1 MTREAGAQRGRAAG
15 DRVRAGTS
23 TVRGRGAAPN
33 DPADGMDGATGES
46 LFAPRRLWSLLRRDA
61 AGLSGLSIVLTVV
74 AVAVFAPW
82 VAPYGP
88 TEGDFM
94 SARLPPA
101 WMDGGSGAHLLGTDQ
116 LGQDVFSR
124 IVYGARVSLLVGG
137 LGALMAVS
145 IGVTLG
151 LLAGY
156 FGGWFDSVVTGL
168 TNLLLSIPYLV
179 LVIVIATVLGRSLTN
194 VILLFGVTGSPLFVR
209 VARGEVLRLKR
220 LAYVEAA
227 VGLGASARRIIPLH
241 LLPNLVGPLVT
252 LATFEVS
259 AMIFYESGLGFL
271 GLSVPPDVPSWGNM
285 LALGRQFLTIYP
297 WLAVFPGVAIAI
309 TALGINLFGD
319 WLRDAIDPRASERG

>member
-1 MTREAGAQRGRAAG
+1 MTPVTGGRATG
-15 DRVRAGTS
+15 P
-23 TVRGRGAAPN
+23 RGAERSAPGGAPEPVAN
-33 DPADGMDGATGES
+33 GDGHAGES
-46 LFAPRRLWSLLRRDA
+46 LYAPRRLWRLLRRDA
-61 AGLSGLSIVLTVV
+61 GGMTGFAIIL
-74 AVAVFAPW
+74 AVALLAAFAPW
-82 VAPYGP
+82 IAPYGP

-101 WMDGGSGAHLLGTDQ
+101 WMERGSGAHLLGTDQ

-124 IVYGARVSLLVGG
+124 IVYGTRVSLLVGV

-145 IGVTLG
+145 IGVTFG

-156 FGGWFDSVVTGL
+156 FGGWIDSVVTAI

-209 VARGEVLRLKR
+209 VARGEVLRVKR

-227 VGLGASARRIIPLH
+227 VGLGATASRIIPLH
-241 LLPNLVGPLVT
+241 VLPNLVGPLVT

-297 WLAVFPGVAIAI
+297 WLAVFPGVAIAV

>member
-1 MTREAGAQRGRAAG
+1 MSASTR
-15 DRVRAGTS
+15 S
-23 TVRGRGAAPN
+23 GAAS
-33 DPADGMDGATGES
+33 GANGSNGGES
-46 LFAPRRLWSLLRRDA
+46 LYAPARLWRLLRRDR
-61 AGLSGLSIVLTVV
+61 AGMAGFVIVLGVIAT
-74 AVAVFAPW
+74 ALFAPW
-82 VAPYGP
+82 IAPYGP

-94 SARLPPA
+94 AARLPPA
-101 WMDGGSGAHLLGTDQ
+101 WMDGGSTAHLLGTDQ

-124 IVYGARVSLLVGG
+124 IVYGTRVSLLVGG
-137 LGALMAVS
+137 LGALLAVT

-156 FGGWFDSVVTGL
+156 FGGWFDSLVTGF

-194 VILLFGVTGSPLFVR
+194 VILLFGITGSPLFVR

-220 LAYVEAA
+220 LAYIEAA
-227 VGLGASARRIIPLH
+227 VGLGASSWRIIPLH
-241 LLPNLVGPLVT
+241 VLPNLVGPLVT

-271 GLSVPPDVPSWGNM
+271 GLSVPPEVPSWGNM
-285 LALGRQFLTIYP
+285 LSLGRQFLTIYP
-297 WLAVFPGVAIAI
+297 WLAVFPGVAIAL

-319 WLRDAIDPRASERG
+319 WLRDALDPRAQERS